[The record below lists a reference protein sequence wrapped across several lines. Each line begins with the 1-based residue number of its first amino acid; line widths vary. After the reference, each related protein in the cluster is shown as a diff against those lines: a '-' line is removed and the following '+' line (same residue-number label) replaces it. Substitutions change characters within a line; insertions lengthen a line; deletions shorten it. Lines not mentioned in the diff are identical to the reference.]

1 MCKVLENML
10 DADSINILLG
20 GDFCPAGRIDT
31 DTRRGTL
38 LPSQVFESLRPLVD
52 ACDLSLVNLECPL
65 TEVAIPIDK
74 PCSVIRAHPD
84 TIGLLKNIG
93 IGVVALANNHIR
105 DYDSKGVL
113 DTLDACSASG
123 IKTVGAGATLE
134 AARQPLVIPIR
145 GRKVVFVNVA
155 EQEFA
160 NATATRAGANPL
172 DLIELLHDLRQAK
185 EWADHVILIVHGG
198 LEMVTVPSPQSVRL
212 LRFLSEQGVSAV
224 LRHHAHVVQ
233 GYEVWKGVPIFYG
246 LGNLLFDLASR
257 MPDGWYRGLLV
268 TLHLSPQGFC
278 GFELHPIR
286 QCDGSPLVQVLEG
299 DAKAEA
305 LRRIA
310 VSSAL
315 LASEEELSKAWAAA
329 LKPIRE
335 HYLGLLGV
343 PIWPLRRILMRFGL
357 LKYFHPSIP
366 VTMCW
371 ENLLRCDTHRE
382 VLLDLLKQEKG
393 SSLKARP

>member
-1 MCKVLENML
+1 ML
-10 DADSINILLG
+10 SADSINILLG
-20 GDFCPAGRIDT
+20 GDFCPAGRIDA
-31 DTRRGTL
+31 DLSKGTL
-38 LPSQVFESLRPLVD
+38 KPCQVLGSMLPLVNV
-52 ACDLSLVNLECPL
+52 CDVSVVNLECPL
-65 TEVAIPIDK
+65 TENSQPIAK

-84 TIGLLKNIG
+84 TIGLLKDNGIG
-93 IGVVALANNHIR
+93 IVALANNHIR

-113 DTLDACSASG
+113 DTLNVCSANG
-123 IKTVGAGATLE
+123 IQTVGAGATLA
-134 AARQPLVIPIR
+134 AARQPLIIPIK
-145 GRKVVFVNVA
+145 GRKVAFVNVA
-155 EQEFA
+155 EQEFG
-160 NATATRAGANPL
+160 NATANRPGANPL
-172 DLIELLHDLRQAK
+172 DLIDLLQDLRQTK
-185 EWADHVILIVHGG
+185 ERVDHVILIVHGG

-224 LRHHAHVVQ
+224 IRHHAHVVQ

-257 MPDGWYRGLLV
+257 MPDGWYQGLLV
-268 TLHLSPQGFC
+268 TLHLSPQGSC

-286 QCDGSPLVQVLEG
+286 QCDGSPSVQVLEG

-305 LRRIA
+305 LLRIA
-310 VSSAL
+310 VPSAL
-315 LASEEELSKAWAAA
+315 LASEEELSKAWAVA
-329 LKPIRE
+329 LKPMRE

-357 LKYFHPSIP
+357 LKYFHPSLP

-371 ENLLRCDTHRE
+371 KNLLRCDTHRE

-393 SSLKARP
+393 SSLKART